1 MIIYDTVLCCENYYP
16 IKKIK
21 WTRDVSSDTKNLTFF
36 KADLYN
42 SVKKKKKYSLKLYN
56 IYNELD
62 NSCVL
67 LIMGKLKFW
76 FHQEYLKNELTDE
89 EYEECLKLLHTELDL
104 IFTPRKRRLF
114 KSNHM
119 LLYHKNNE
127 YRYSICMDYLSY
139 EKLNRLEKQLK
150 EIWI

>member
-1 MIIYDTVLCCENYYP
+1 MIIYDIALCCENYYP

-21 WTRDVSSDTKNLTFF
+21 WIRDVSSDTKNLTFF
-36 KADLYN
+36 EAHLYN
-42 SVKKKKKYSLKLYN
+42 SVKKRKKYSLKLYT

-76 FHQEYLKNELTDE
+76 FHQEYLVNELTDE

-104 IFTPRKRRLF
+104 IFTPRKRRLL
-114 KSNHM
+114 KSKHM

-127 YRYSICMDYLSY
+127 YRYYIYNFYLSDKKLDEV
-139 EKLNRLEKQLK
+139 EKIINRS
-150 EIWI
+150 W

>member
-1 MIIYDTVLCCENYYP
+1 MIIYDIALCCENYYP

-21 WTRDVSSDTKNLTFF
+21 WIRDVSSDTKNLTFF
-36 KADLYN
+36 EAHLYN
-42 SVKKKKKYSLKLYN
+42 SVKKRKKYSLKLYT

-76 FHQEYLKNELTDE
+76 FHQEYLVNELTDE

-104 IFTPRKRRLF
+104 IFTPRKRRLL
-114 KSNHM
+114 KSKHM

-127 YRYSICMDYLSY
+127 YRYYIYNFYLSDKKLDEV
-139 EKLNRLEKQLK
+139 EKIINRA
-150 EIWI
+150 W

>member
-1 MIIYDTVLCCENYYP
+1 MIIYDIALCCENYYP

-21 WTRDVSSDTKNLTFF
+21 WIRDVSSDTKNLTFF
-36 KADLYN
+36 EAHLYN
-42 SVKKKKKYSLKLYN
+42 SVKKRKKYSLKLYT

-76 FHQEYLKNELTDE
+76 FHQEYLVNELTDE

-104 IFTPRKRRLF
+104 IFTPRKRRLL
-114 KSNHM
+114 KSKHM

-127 YRYSICMDYLSY
+127 YRYYIYDFYLSDKKLDEV
-139 EKLNRLEKQLK
+139 EKIINRA
-150 EIWI
+150 W

>member
-1 MIIYDTVLCCENYYP
+1 MKIYDIALCCENYYP

-21 WTRDVSSDTKNLTFF
+21 WIRDVSSDTKNLTFF
-36 KADLYN
+36 EAHLYN
-42 SVKKKKKYSLKLYN
+42 SVKKRKKYSLKLYT

-76 FHQEYLKNELTDE
+76 FHQEYLVNELTDE

-104 IFTPRKRRLF
+104 IFTPRKRRLL
-114 KSNHM
+114 KSKHM

-127 YRYSICMDYLSY
+127 YRYYIYDFYLSDKKLDEV
-139 EKLNRLEKQLK
+139 EKIINRA
-150 EIWI
+150 W

>member
-1 MIIYDTVLCCENYYP
+1 MKIYDIALCCENYYP

-21 WTRDVSSDTKNLTFF
+21 WIRDVSSDTKNLTFF
-36 KADLYN
+36 EAHLYN
-42 SVKKKKKYSLKLYN
+42 SVKKRKKYSLKLYT
-56 IYNELD
+56 IYNELN

-76 FHQEYLKNELTDE
+76 FHQEYLVNELTDE

-104 IFTPRKRRLF
+104 IFTPRKRRLL
-114 KSNHM
+114 KSKHM

-127 YRYSICMDYLSY
+127 YRYYIYDFYLSDKKLDEV
-139 EKLNRLEKQLK
+139 EKIINRA
-150 EIWI
+150 W